1 MVISLEQAITILTA
15 AGGVLALY
23 FQYRQHERDALR
35 QDYDRMRKERDEY
48 RDRCELLEKRVEELE
63 TMLAP
68 DPLGRHRRR
77 TDTS

>member
-1 MVISLEQAITILTA
+1 MAISLEQAITILTA
-15 AGGVLALY
+15 AGGVVALY
-23 FQYRQHERDALR
+23 LQYRQHERDALR

-48 RDRCELLEKRVEELE
+48 RDRCEGLEKRVEELE
-63 TMLAP
+63 AAIAP